1 VAILTWMNEIG
12 WAVLALAAL
21 AALMVG
27 LAKGGLALMGALAVP
42 VLAFVMSPVKA
53 AALLLPIYVVSD
65 LAGLWSY
72 RREFDRRNLSI
83 LIPSGIAGIAL
94 GWATAALVTDRM
106 VGLLIGLIGLGFCI
120 NTWRVRHRQVPARPA
135 DVPRGILWGSVMGFS
150 SFVSHSGGPPYQVY
164 VLPQR
169 LPKAIYA
176 GTTTIT
182 FAAINA
188 IKLIPY
194 WSLGQLGAANLRTS
208 LLLAPI
214 ALAGTWSGVRL
225 VRVIPERPYYAFV
238 MVLLFVVSIKLVVDA
253 F

>member
-1 VAILTWMNEIG
+1 MDEIG
-12 WAVLALAAL
+12 WTVLAMAAL

-53 AALLLPIYVVSD
+53 AALLLPIFVVSD
-65 LAGLWSY
+65 IAGLWSY

-83 LIPSGIAGIAL
+83 LIPSGIAGIAV
-94 GWATAALVTDRM
+94 GWATATFVTDRM
-106 VGLLIGLIGLGFCI
+106 VGLLIGLIGLGFCA
-120 NTWRVRHRQVPARPA
+120 NTWRLRHRQIPPRPA
-135 DVPRGILWGSVMGFS
+135 DLSRGILWGSVMGFS

-164 VLPQR
+164 ILPQR

-182 FAAINA
+182 FAVMNA
-188 IKLIPY
+188 VKLIPY
-194 WSLGQLGAANLRTS
+194 WSLGQLGAANLRLS

-214 ALAGTWSGVRL
+214 AIAGTWSGVRL
-225 VRVIPERPYYAFV
+225 VRILPERPYYAFV
-238 MVLLFVVSIKLVVDA
+238 QLLLFVVSVKLVIDGWP
-253 F
+253 

>member
-1 VAILTWMNEIG
+1 MEELDLAILLM
-12 WAVLALAAL
+12 AAL

-27 LAKGGLALMGALAVP
+27 LAKGGLALLGALAVP

-53 AALLLPIYVVSD
+53 AALLLPIFVISD
-65 LAGLWSY
+65 IAGLWSY

-83 LIPSGIAGIAL
+83 LIPSGIAGIAV
-94 GWATAALVTDRM
+94 GWATAALVSDRM
-106 VGLLIGLIGLGFCI
+106 VGLLIGVIGLAFVL
-120 NTWRVRHRQVPARPA
+120 NNWRIRHRQMPPRAA
-135 DVPRGILWGSVMGFS
+135 DLPRGILWGWVMGFS

-164 VLPQR
+164 ILPQR

-182 FAAINA
+182 FAVMNA
-188 IKLIPY
+188 VKLLPY
-194 WSLGQLGAANLRTS
+194 WSLGQLGAANLQLS

-214 ALAGTWSGVRL
+214 AIAGTWSGVRL

-238 MVLLFVVSIKLVVDA
+238 QLLLFVVSIKLVIDGLR
-253 F
+253 